1 MKTKI
6 SESILKLIAKETE
19 LTFDGCDDS
28 RLFYDNESIRVFAQ
42 LMSKKEYS
50 KMEKELSKKEIKGE
64 GYIVSA
70 WNDASGYDYWSKY
83 YDDCNYIQITAYI
96 NDLNLVDVNKLKI
109 DCQELHDYY
118 YSHYD
123 NSEQYFNEKARGE

>member
-6 SESILKLIAKETE
+6 SKSILKLIANVTE

-28 RLFYDNESIRVFAQ
+28 RLFYDKERIHVFAQ

-50 KMEKELSKKEIKGE
+50 KMEKELSKIEMKGR
-64 GYIVSA
+64 GYVVSA
-70 WNDASGYDYWSKY
+70 WNDVSGYDYWSKEN
-83 YDDCNYIQITAYI
+83 DGNYIQVTAYI
-96 NDLNLVDVNKLKI
+96 NDLNLVDINKLKI

-118 YSHYD
+118 HSHYD
-123 NSEQYFNEKARGE
+123 NSEQYFNEKARGK